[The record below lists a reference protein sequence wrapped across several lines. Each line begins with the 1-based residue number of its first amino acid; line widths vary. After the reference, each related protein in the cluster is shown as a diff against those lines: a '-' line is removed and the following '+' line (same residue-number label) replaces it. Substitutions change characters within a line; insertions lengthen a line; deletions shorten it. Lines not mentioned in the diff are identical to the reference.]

1 MPPSAHLKGQQ
12 TKYVTSVNLKGQ
24 HIKYVLSCII
34 IKIAKT
40 NIVVDNLFSNL
51 TIFFHIVNITHYFLK
66 LFNTY
71 VNLIFIFK
79 GPIGR
84 LH

>member
-51 TIFFHIVNITHYFLK
+51 TIFSHCEYYT
-66 LFNTY
+66 LF
-71 VNLIFIFK
+71 FK
-79 GPIGR
+79 TI
-84 LH
+84 